1 MILDVTDSQA
11 LQTVC
16 NEAQLI
22 INCVGPYLKHGADI
36 ATATLAANASYIDF
50 ANEQSHYNR
59 LQRLDKTEVKIKIV
73 ALPEE
78 IKKIKSATLYMN
90 SPIFENATMKIKEE
104 KRELEKLEKI
114 GWGLFLVML
123 GAIWL
128 FPDSIVP
135 EGTFMFGV
143 GIILLGLNLV
153 KYTKGYQVNGF
164 TVFLGIIALIAGL
177 FSLLGRPVDI
187 FPLILILW
195 GVSIIFGIVRKKRKK
210 SM

>member
-1 MILDVTDSQA
+1 MEEN
-11 LQTVC
+11 
-16 NEAQLI
+16 NEI
-22 INCVGPYLKHGADI
+22 
-36 ATATLAANASYIDF
+36 F
-50 ANEQSHYNR
+50 
-59 LQRLDKTEVKIKIV
+59 EVKLK
-73 ALPEE
+73 
-78 IKKIKSATLYMN
+78 
-90 SPIFENATMKIKEE
+90 E

-114 GWGLFLVML
+114 GWGLFLIML

-164 TVFLGIIALIAGL
+164 TVFLGIVALIAGL
-177 FSLLGRPVDI
+177 SSILGHPVDI

-195 GVSIIFGIVRKKRKK
+195 GISIIFGIGRKKRKK